1 MAIGYWKR
9 EFYRLGEEHFFIQK
23 RHVEVPESKALAPD
37 FGKIKE
43 TVCRS
48 YGVKE
53 EDIFISRRG
62 ISNEPRNVAIFL
74 LRNLKGSK
82 LDEIGREFDINK
94 YSSVSTIIV
103 RTKQRAI
110 KDRKFKSGLKKSS
123 LT

>member
-1 MAIGYWKR
+1 M
-9 EFYRLGEEHFFIQK
+9 
-23 RHVEVPESKALAPD
+23 EVPESKALAPD

-48 YGVKE
+48 YCVKE
-53 EDIFISRRG
+53 EDLFISRRG

-82 LDEIGREFDINK
+82 LDKIGREFDIDK
-94 YSSVSTIIV
+94 YSSVSTIIE

-110 KDRKFKSGLKKSS
+110 KDRKFEKRIEEIKLDLKM
-123 LT
+123 TQEQT